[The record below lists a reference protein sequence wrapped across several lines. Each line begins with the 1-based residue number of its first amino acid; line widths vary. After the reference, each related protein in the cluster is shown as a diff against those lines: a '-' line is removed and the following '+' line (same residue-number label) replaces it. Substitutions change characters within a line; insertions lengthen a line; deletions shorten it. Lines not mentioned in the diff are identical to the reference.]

1 MCGHEFGVGAA
12 FDDTSVLEHQ
22 NQVGIL
28 DRRDAVGD
36 GDDGLAA
43 VHLLEVLLDLRLGL
57 HIDGRGR
64 IVHNQDRRIVRE
76 RAGQRQA
83 LLLPA
88 GQAHAAFAHDGV
100 ITLRH
105 RPDEIVRAGD
115 LGHFLDISVVA
126 IIAGTKTDVAA
137 DGVGEQE
144 RILRH
149 DAHLRAQ
156 GGQRPVAC
164 VDAVDEHMAHG
175 RVVEAGDKADERGLA
190 RAGFAE
196 DAELGAGG
204 HGEVE
209 VLEDRGLRVVR
220 EGEADVVE
228 ADVALD
234 VQRAGLAFGGLLGT
248 GCSGSPGRSG
258 SLIIALDLLDDRDRL
273 LDGFGRVGLLHDA
286 RLFGEQLTNLDA
298 AGVESLPVVDE
309 PAGLAH
315 RAVDHPQEGVE
326 THQIAE
332 GHVALDDKK
341 AAEAERDELQ
351 REAEAVQ
358 PRHVLARVV
367 GQGHVA
373 LHVIVVVLV
382 ELFGLVRFAHECLDH
397 TVALDVLF
405 DHGVEGGQRVADGE
419 EQRVSVRGQAA
430 REHKNERRD
439 AGQDER
445 ESPIDGEHHAQGA
458 HEHDHAVGDLIAHP
472 TQAVADR
479 VGVGGQAAHDVA
491 GACVVE
497 VREVEL
503 VQLLVFVGDEAVDRV
518 LAETLHPHLVA
529 VSRAHA
535 DDGHEDHQSTQ
546 TWQFVGMSADD
557 DAVHDDT
564 GQNRNGQ
571 GHRVVGDEQ

>member
-12 FDDTSVLEHQ
+12 FDDASVFEHQ

-43 VHLLEVLLDLRLGL
+43 VHLLEVLLDFRLGL

-64 IVHNQDRRIVRE
+64 IIHNQDRRIIRE
-76 RAGQRQA
+76 CAGQRQA
-83 LLLPA
+83 LFLPA

-126 IIAGTKTDVAA
+126 ITAGTKTDVAA

-144 RILRH
+144 GILRH

-175 RVVEAGDKADERGLA
+175 WVVEAGDEADERGLA

-258 SLIIALDLLDDRDRL
+258 STGSLIIALDLLDDCDRL

-286 RLFGEQLTNLDA
+286 RLFGEQLANLDT

-309 PAGLAH
+309 PAGGTH

-326 THQIAE
+326 
-332 GHVALDDKK
+332 
-341 AAEAERDELQ
+341 
-351 REAEAVQ
+351 
-358 PRHVLARVV
+358 
-367 GQGHVA
+367 
-373 LHVIVVVLV
+373 
-382 ELFGLVRFAHECLDH
+382 AH
-397 TVALDVLF
+397 
-405 DHGVEGGQRVADGE
+405 
-419 EQRVSVRGQAA
+419 
-430 REHKNERRD
+430 
-439 AGQDER
+439 
-445 ESPIDGEHHAQGA
+445 
-458 HEHDHAVGDLIAHP
+458 
-472 TQAVADR
+472 
-479 VGVGGQAAHDVA
+479 
-491 GACVVE
+491 
-497 VREVEL
+497 
-503 VQLLVFVGDEAVDRV
+503 
-518 LAETLHPHLVA
+518 
-529 VSRAHA
+529 
-535 DDGHEDHQSTQ
+535 
-546 TWQFVGMSADD
+546 
-557 DAVHDDT
+557 
-564 GQNRNGQ
+564 
-571 GHRVVGDEQ
+571 